1 MKELVGQDQY
11 ERDYGEVNNKI
22 AVSLNGKYNILNHPC
37 QDTKAA
43 NLIGPES
50 KMALEAYGRA
60 IASQNYRDET
70 IRQTIQELSDI
81 KYALEQAAIVAIT
94 DEKGIIRYV
103 NDKFCEVSKYS
114 REELLGKNHRIVN
127 SGYHPPEFFE
137 EFWSRITTGE
147 VWQGEIKNQA
157 KDGTYYWVETT
168 VVPFVNEK
176 EKPYKY
182 LAIRFDITA
191 RKQAEEALRC
201 SEAKNRSL
209 VNAIPDLMFRLNK
222 EGIFRDYYP
231 AKNDK
236 NAPTASAVIGKSI
249 SEVFPT
255 DLAYLTRHFLE
266 QTLQTRQP
274 QCSEYVLPIDG
285 SWRHCEARYV
295 PCGED
300 EVLAIVRDITDRKQ
314 VLAALR
320 LSEARERDRA
330 LQLEQ
335 ALLKLQ
341 QTQAQ
346 LIQAEK
352 MSSLGQMVA
361 GIAHEINNPVS
372 FIYGNLSHMDEYI
385 ENLLQLL
392 DLYQQHDRGT
402 VPEISAAIADMD
414 LDFVKEDL
422 PQLISSMNMGA
433 NRIRE
438 IILSLRNFSRLDE
451 AQMKA
456 VNIHEGID
464 STLLILQNR
473 LKTKPGKP
481 EITVVKNYGDLPL
494 VECHACGLNQ
504 VFMNMIANAIDA
516 LDKQPPP
523 RSIFIKTAKNIM
535 GDRIVIS
542 IADNGPGIP
551 PEVQKRLFDPFFTTK
566 PVGKGTG
573 LGLSISHNIVVEK
586 HSGTLQCISHPG
598 EGTEFLIEIPLR
610 AAQVGTAHPTPE
622 TTPDRDMA
630 ATRA

>member
-1 MKELVGQDQY
+1 MKDRVDRHQY
-11 ERDYGEVNNKI
+11 EKDYGEVAGDI
-22 AVSLNGKYNILNHPC
+22 DRDDLLCYNTCKETRVAEI
-37 QDTKAA
+37 
-43 NLIGPES
+43 IGTES

-60 IASQNYRDET
+60 IASQNYRDDK

-81 KYALEQAAIVAIT
+81 KMALEQAAIVAIT
-94 DEKGIIRYV
+94 DENGIIRYV
-103 NDKFCEVSKYS
+103 NDKFCELSKYS
-114 REELLGKNHRIVN
+114 REELLGKPHRIVK
-127 SGYHPPEFFE
+127 SGYHPPEFFK
-137 EFWSRITTGE
+137 EFWSRIKAGQ
-147 VWQGEIKNQA
+147 VWQGEIKNKA
-157 KDGTYYWVETT
+157 KDGTYYWVDTT
-168 VVPFVNEK
+168 VVPFVDEK
-176 EKPYKY
+176 GKIYQH
-182 LAIRFDITA
+182 LAIRFDITD
-191 RKQAEEALRC
+191 RKRAEEELRC
-201 SEAKNRSL
+201 SEGKNRSL
-209 VNAIPDLMFRLNK
+209 VNAIPDLMFRMNK
-222 EGIFRDYYP
+222 EGIFLDYYP
-231 AKNDK
+231 AKNCK
-236 NAPTASAVIGKSI
+236 NSPPASEAIGKNI

-255 DLAYLTRHFLE
+255 DLAYLTRHYLE
-266 QTLQTRQP
+266 ETLQTRQP
-274 QCSEYVLPIDG
+274 QCSEYVLPFDG

-372 FIYGNLSHMDEYI
+372 FIYGNLSHANEYI
-385 ENLLQLL
+385 QNLLHLL
-392 DLYQQHDRGT
+392 DLYQQHDLRT

-414 LDFVKEDL
+414 LDFMKADL

-456 VNIHEGID
+456 VDIHEGIE
-464 STLLILQNR
+464 STLLILRNR
-473 LKTKPGKP
+473 LKPKSGDP
-481 EITVVKNYGDLPL
+481 EITVVKNYGDLPPT
-494 VECHACGLNQ
+494 ECYPCGLNQ
-504 VFMNMIANAIDA
+504 VFMNIIANAIDA
-516 LDKQPPP
+516 LEQQPPP
-523 RSIFIKTAKNIM
+523 RSIFIKTAKSIT
-535 GDRIVIS
+535 GDRIEIS

-551 PEVQKRLFDPFFTTK
+551 LEIQKRLFDPFFTTK

-573 LGLSISHNIVVEK
+573 LGLSIAHNIVVEQ

-598 EGTEFLIEIPLR
+598 EGTEFLISIPLR
-610 AAQVGTAHPTPE
+610 TDRPE
-622 TTPDRDMA
+622 NSPDRDLTA
-630 ATRA
+630 VT

>member
-1 MKELVGQDQY
+1 MQDRFGQHQY
-11 ERDYGEVNNKI
+11 EKDYDEVNNER
-22 AVSLNGKYNILNHPC
+22 AVDIDRNNILNHPC
-37 QDTKAA
+37 QPPKEA
-43 NLIGPES
+43 NLIELEC
-50 KMALEAYGRA
+50 KKVIEAYGRE
-60 IASQNYRDET
+60 IASENYRDDK

-81 KYALEQAAIVAIT
+81 KIALEQAAIVAIT
-94 DEKGIIRYV
+94 DDKGIIRYV

-114 REELLGKNHRIVN
+114 REELLGKPHRIVN
-127 SGYHPPEFFE
+127 SGYHTKEFFE
-137 EFWSRITTGE
+137 EFWSRIKAGK
-147 VWQGEIKNQA
+147 VWEGEIKNKA

-168 VVPFVNEK
+168 VVPFVDEK
-176 EKPYKY
+176 GKLYQY
-182 LAIRFDITA
+182 LAIRFEITA
-191 RKQAEEALRC
+191 RKEAEEALRC

-222 EGIFRDYYP
+222 EGIFLDYYP

-236 NAPTASAVIGKSI
+236 KAPSRSEVIGKSI
-249 SEVFPT
+249 EEVFPT

-266 QTLQTRQP
+266 QTLQTGQP
-274 QCSEYVLPIDG
+274 QCSEYVLPFDG
-285 SWRHCEARYV
+285 NWRHCEARYV
-295 PCGED
+295 PCGEN
-300 EVLAIVRDITDRKQ
+300 EFLAIVRDITDRKQ

-372 FIYGNLSHMDEYI
+372 FIYGNLSHMHEYI
-385 ENLLQLL
+385 QNLLHLL

-422 PQLISSMNMGA
+422 PQMLSSMNMGA

-438 IILSLRNFSRLDE
+438 IIVSLRNFSRLDE
-451 AQMKA
+451 AHMKA
-456 VNIHEGID
+456 VDIHEGID

-473 LKTKPGKP
+473 LKPKSGEP

-494 VECHACGLNQ
+494 TECYACGMNQ
-504 VFMNMIANAIDA
+504 VFMNIIANAIDA
-516 LDKQPPP
+516 LEQQPPP
-523 RSIFIKTAKNIM
+523 RSIAIKTAKSIA
-535 GDRIVIS
+535 GDRILIS

-551 PEVQKRLFDPFFTTK
+551 SEIQKRLFDPFFTTK

-598 EGTEFLIEIPLR
+598 EGTEFAIEIPLR
-610 AAQVGTAHPTPE
+610 AVKLKNS
-622 TTPDRDMA
+622 PDPA
-630 ATRA
+630 LAVVRA